1 MTQQQD
7 GFRPVDT
14 AELGQRIRGAVW
26 GTAATGALGVW
37 NYFPAEKAVDHSRKW
52 ADVEKLDVGDVVTL
66 VFASGFAAA
75 TVACLVLGLVASA
88 EGTRNISR
96 PAVAFGLFALV
107 AYTWLLFTVEEVYER
122 PGAALGVPILIA
134 YVVVFLTV
142 AAGRP
147 EPKERKKLARQQS
160 WMDKDFGTVDRRFRP

>member
-1 MTQQQD
+1 MTQQEESP
-7 GFRPVDT
+7 RPVD
-14 AELGQRIRGAVW
+14 AVELGQRIRGAVW
-26 GTAATGALGVW
+26 GTAVTGALGVW

-52 ADVEKLDVGDVVTL
+52 VEAGDLDFGEVITL

-75 TVACLVLGLVASA
+75 TVACLVLGVVASA

-134 YVVVFLTV
+134 YVVVFFTV
-142 AAGRP
+142 AAGTP
-147 EPKERKKLARQQS
+147 APKERKKLERQRS